1 MGETLLIA
9 IAVAVIAGLMRG
21 FAGVG
26 SGMLMAPIFAVLFGP
41 VDTVAIII
49 CMELIV
55 TVQLLPSVY
64 REIDWQVVL
73 PMGLVAAL
81 FMPLGNWLLV
91 TLDAETISRGIGGV
105 VLVFVALMMTGYR
118 YEGLKRTAVTVGV
131 GGVSGVLMAS
141 TSLGNPP
148 VMMYLLS
155 GRDGAV
161 SNRANFTG
169 YFAITLLILIA
180 LMTYRDLIS
189 WESVRHAAILL
200 PAFMATAWLGSRLF
214 KESSEAMYRRVTLGI
229 LCAAGLYGIFH

>member
-1 MGETLLIA
+1 MSAVLMIA
-9 IAVAVIAGLMRG
+9 IAVTVIAGLMRG

-49 CMELIV
+49 CMELVV
-55 TVQLLPSVY
+55 TAQLLPSVY
-64 REIDWQVVL
+64 REIDWRVVL

-91 TLDAETISRGIGGV
+91 TLDTETLSHGIGWV
-105 VLVFVALMMTGYR
+105 VLVFAVLLMTGWR
-118 YEGLKRTAVTVGV
+118 FEGEKRLPVTVGV
-131 GGVSGVLMAS
+131 GGLSGVLIAS

-155 GRDGAV
+155 SRDDAA

-180 LMTYRDLIS
+180 LMTYRNLIN
-189 WESVRHAAILL
+189 WGNLQQVGILL
-200 PAFMATAWLGSRLF
+200 PGFMAAAWAGSRMF
-214 KESSEAMYRRVTLGI
+214 RKSSEALYRRVALGL
-229 LCAAGLYGIFH
+229 LCVAGLYGVVR